1 MMKRALLSFALLA
14 VALTTAL
21 LLHNAAFDRIWPTP
35 DDAEIQGLQARF
47 DGTSDDQQGAPST
60 GQVIFFRR
68 PAPNSGLGEVI
79 FARDLPHMDDTVLK
93 RLENDLVRRECP
105 HQACYGA
112 FIVRYDDEAGA
123 TPADSAAPEAATQ
136 AAPVGQEGD
145 ETATESASNLPSEEQ
160 ANAEAGIEPDADE
173 GNAAASPSPSDPAA
187 AAAVP
192 ASATPGTTA
201 SHASVVDVSTAVL
214 ARWTTAPW
222 WPQEVSVEHSR
233 HSFARLIEKVLLNKP
248 GTSADEVKLCAGSR
262 KPPLPGQCKWV
273 GDASQRLQVPS
284 DEGASLDD
292 LESRMSHRA
301 MIQGLIQFIII
312 AWAAATVLSLLFVP
326 GFSLLRRHK
335 PRQFDWAASQDRI
348 DAYLDNESGAKP
360 LGLEDRLIL
369 PAMITVGSGAPADKG
384 ALLDDLS
391 RARVAMRDEVEDG
404 FEFATRAAEH
414 LLKAALFGTALGI
427 SRAIFESRG
436 TQSADVVD
444 SMLVQARMLASLAIG
459 FGTTILGVVGSGLIT
474 ELRGWRMDRLFDEID
489 DAVNG
494 WSASISATDKAD
506 LKSDVTSASPV
517 PTIRSQMTGL
527 LAFGGTSILVIVLA
541 LIAAIIIGG
550 R

>member
-1 MMKRALLSFALLA
+1 LALLA
-14 VALTTAL
+14 VALTAAL
-21 LLHNAAFDRIWPTP
+21 LLHNAAFDRAWPTP
-35 DDAEIQGLQARF
+35 DDAEIQDLQARF

-68 PAPNSGLGEVI
+68 PAPNSQLGDVI
-79 FARDLPHMDDTVLK
+79 VARDLPQMDDTVLT

-123 TPADSAAPEAATQ
+123 TPADPAAPEAATQ
-136 AAPVGQEGD
+136 AAPAGQGGD

-160 ANAEAGIEPDADE
+160 ANAEAGVEPNADQASA
-173 GNAAASPSPSDPAA
+173 GASPSPSPSDPAA
-187 AAAVP
+187 AAAIP
-192 ASATPGTTA
+192 ASATPVTTA
-201 SHASVVDVSTAVL
+201 SQASVVDVSTAVF

-222 WPQEVSVEHSR
+222 WPQEVGVEHSR
-233 HSFARLIEKVLLNKP
+233 HSFTRLIEKVLLNKR

-273 GDASQRLQVPS
+273 EDASQRLQVPS

-312 AWAAATVLSLLFVP
+312 AWAAATGLSLLFVP

-335 PRQFDWAASQDRI
+335 PRQFDWGSSRDRI
-348 DAYLDNESGAKP
+348 DAYLDNGSAAKP